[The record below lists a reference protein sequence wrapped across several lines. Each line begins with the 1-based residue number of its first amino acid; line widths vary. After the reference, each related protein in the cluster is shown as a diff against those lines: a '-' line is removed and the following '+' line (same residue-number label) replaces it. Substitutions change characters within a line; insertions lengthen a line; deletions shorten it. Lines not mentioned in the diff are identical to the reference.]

1 MRRVLPL
8 LVLVAACDDP
18 VGPQPD
24 QPIRPPAGYDGKP
37 PLPPGPPEPKPA
49 PKPVEQAAAP
59 QVEAPPP
66 APVPEPPKCPS
77 DVGTALTVKA
87 KPAKDKRKRIAVEL
101 SPKSKSGPSISF
113 IKVVRTEEGVT
124 EDVKVNGSELEGFVV
139 PSAPKGKA
147 TMVVSVACNGV
158 DRLVAVAVDPKGTAT
173 AKEVAPPPEPGY
185 LDVEAPAQTKVSA
198 SGKDLGVAPFKGVA
212 LAPGK
217 YTLKLQPAKGKAKTT
232 TVEIRSGEHA
242 TVAMESPKKK

>member
-8 LVLVAACDDP
+8 LFLVAACDDP

-49 PKPVEQAAAP
+49 PKPVEQAA
-59 QVEAPPP
+59 PP
-66 APVPEPPKCPS
+66 AETPGPDPAPELPKCPA
-77 DVGTALTVKA
+77 DVGAALTAKA
-87 KPAKDKRKRIAVEL
+87 KPTKDKRKRIAVEL
-101 SPKSKSGPSISF
+101 SPKSKTGPSISF
-113 IKVVRTEEGVT
+113 IKVVRTEDGVA
-124 EDVKVNGSELEGFVV
+124 EDVKVNGAELEGFVV
-139 PSAPKGKA
+139 PSTPKGKV

-158 DRLVAVAVDPKGTAT
+158 DRLAGVAVDPKGTAT
-173 AKEVAPPPEPGY
+173 VKELAPPPEPGY
-185 LDVEAPAQTKVSA
+185 LDVDAPAQTKVSA
-198 SGKDLGVAPFKGVA
+198 VGKELGVAPFKGLA

-232 TVEIRSGEHA
+232 TVEIRSGEHS